1 MIGRLR
7 GTLAEK
13 KPPFLLLDVNGVGYE
28 LEATMGTI
36 FQLPEVGE
44 EVTLHTHLIV
54 RDDAHLLFAFA
65 TLAER
70 TLFRTLIKVNG
81 VGAKLA
87 LTILSGISAD
97 EFARCV
103 QESDIASLIRLPG
116 VGKKTA
122 ERLIV
127 EMRDRLDD
135 WQPAPVLPGGGTAP
149 AAIPAVDEV
158 KDAIS
163 ALVSLGY
170 KPPEASRLISKI
182 KTDGLDSEAI
192 IRAALKQAVK

>member
-13 KPPFLLLDVNGVGYE
+13 RPPFLLLDVNGVGYE
-28 LEATMGTI
+28 LEAPMGTI
-36 FQLPEVGE
+36 FQLPELGQ
-44 EVTLHTHLIV
+44 EVTLHTHLVV

-97 EFARCV
+97 DFARCV
-103 QESDIASLIRLPG
+103 QEGDSAALVRLPG

-135 WQPAPVLPGGGTAP
+135 WQPAPLLAGGGVAAAP
-149 AAIPAVDEV
+149 VVDAV
-158 KDAIS
+158 KDALS
-163 ALVSLGY
+163 ALLALGY
-170 KPPEASRLISKI
+170 KPPEASRLISKLD
-182 KTDGLDSEAI
+182 TEGLDSEAI